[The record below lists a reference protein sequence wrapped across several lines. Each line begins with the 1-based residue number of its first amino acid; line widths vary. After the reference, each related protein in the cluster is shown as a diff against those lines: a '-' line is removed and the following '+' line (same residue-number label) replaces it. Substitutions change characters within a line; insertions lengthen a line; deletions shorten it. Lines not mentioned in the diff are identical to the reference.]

1 MFECFDSFNNLLK
14 SYWPHY
20 HSKLNDSKSTFSV
33 ITFEK
38 IFLRILNHFLTII
51 YLIPHWSTV
60 WIIKFSF
67 LFFLTK
73 IFFYFKKSA
82 IIYQSIIDN
91 DKHWL
96 EGADLYSS
104 ALFFQTDYNMLGYF
118 ATRMKQ
124 FFFLNEQTWVA
135 ISNLYGLKSDKKN
148 QTIAL
153 QRAIQ
158 LNPNYAYA
166 HMLLGCQ
173 HYEANNFDKALECF
187 KQCLINDPLF
197 YL

>member
-1 MFECFDSFNNLLK
+1 
-14 SYWPHY
+14 
-20 HSKLNDSKSTFSV
+20 
-33 ITFEK
+33 
-38 IFLRILNHFLTII
+38 
-51 YLIPHWSTV
+51 
-60 WIIKFSF
+60 
-67 LFFLTK
+67 
-73 IFFYFKKSA
+73 
-82 IIYQSIIDN
+82 
-91 DKHWL
+91 
-96 EGADLYSS
+96 
-104 ALFFQTDYNMLGYF
+104 MLGYF